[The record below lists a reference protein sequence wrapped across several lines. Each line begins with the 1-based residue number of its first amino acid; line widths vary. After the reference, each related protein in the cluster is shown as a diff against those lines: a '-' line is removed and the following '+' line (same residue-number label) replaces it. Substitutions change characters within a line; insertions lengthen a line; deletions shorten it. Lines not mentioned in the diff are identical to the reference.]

1 LLSKEEPTWMALGF
15 EWSHSSYMDLLLGG
29 GFIAAILFVG
39 YIWLASETPKTE
51 SLLLTLPRV
60 ALGGFVLIAATQ
72 ESFFIGSHFL
82 WALMVAAFALPQPR
96 PHLVEEQD
104 SD

>member
-1 LLSKEEPTWMALGF
+1 MALGF
-15 EWSHSSYMDLLLGG
+15 EWSHSGYMDLLLGG
-29 GFIAAILFVG
+29 GFVAAILFVG

-51 SLLLTLPRV
+51 SLLLTLPRL

-82 WALMVAAFALPQPR
+82 WALLVSCLATRLPSD
-96 PHLVEEQD
+96 D
-104 SD
+104 SVNEKDTSQTTI